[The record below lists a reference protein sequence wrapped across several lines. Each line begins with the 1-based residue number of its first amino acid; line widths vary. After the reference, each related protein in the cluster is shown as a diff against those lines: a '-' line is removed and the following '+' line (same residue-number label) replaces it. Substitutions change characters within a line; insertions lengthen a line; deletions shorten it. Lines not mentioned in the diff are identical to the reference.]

1 MKKERHRSHWDNQAI
16 FLAGALE
23 ATDDFVALA
32 RRGIDGHEIVV
43 VKVDAVRAHLTKQRR
58 NLDRWKSRP
67 HEIAEW
73 IPAAI
78 TNRPKPERESVL
90 RFRYISA
97 ARRAHGFLW
106 ILLPTTCL

>member
-43 VKVDAVRAHLTKQRR
+43 VKIDAVRAHLTKHRR
-58 NLDRWKSRP
+58 NLVRRKSWP
-67 HEIAEW
+67 HEVPEW
-73 IPAAI
+73 IAAAI
-78 TNRPKPERESVL
+78 TNRPKPEREFVL

-97 ARRAHGFLW
+97 VGRGHGFLW